1 MSIFA
6 CSPAE
11 PVVDTSRDKE
21 LLAPIT
27 QQLHAVSTVID
38 GLRESVVGLSSECNS
53 RIGDCAVRVK
63 NMEKRL
69 NKITDPLDSM
79 SSDEL
84 QRILYILE
92 LIKKDQ
98 GRKRK
103 TRRVRAGE

>member
-1 MSIFA
+1 MMSIF
-6 CSPAE
+6 SFSSE
-11 PVVDTSRDKE
+11 ESREKE

-38 GLRESVVGLSSECNS
+38 GLRERVVELSSECNS
-53 RIGDCAVRVK
+53 RIGDCAVRVR

-69 NKITDPLDSM
+69 DKISDPLDSM
-79 SSDEL
+79 SSEEL

-103 TRRVRAGE
+103 ARRVT